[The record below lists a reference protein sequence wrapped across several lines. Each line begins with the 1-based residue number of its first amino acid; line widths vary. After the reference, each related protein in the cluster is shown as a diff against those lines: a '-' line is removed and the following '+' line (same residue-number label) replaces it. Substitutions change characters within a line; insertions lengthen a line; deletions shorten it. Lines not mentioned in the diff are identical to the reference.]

1 MIALAIVLNTLL
13 SVAMTSAFYPVVG
26 LAVFVIEGVFL
37 TLGRNSRIAASFLH
51 HQMRNWKK
59 HQITFKERWLL
70 MSVACL
76 TCSMKIAAAIAIFV
90 ETGAALLLAFCLLL
104 ACGYFVE
111 GAESGMTP
119 VLSVRLARSAIK
131 AFLFLSVG
139 IDKIAEW
146 TVKAELRILHIE

>member
-1 MIALAIVLNTLL
+1 MIALVIVLNTLL

-76 TCSMKIAAAIAIFV
+76 TCSMKIAAIFV

-111 GAESGMTP
+111 GAASGMTP

-146 TVKAELRILHIE
+146 TAKAELRILHIE